1 MNLESI
7 VIHTDIKEKLQW
19 LTDEEAG
26 RLFKAIVAYAES
38 GTILSPDADKA
49 LGLVFLFVKDQIDR
63 DYEKYQARVKANREN
78 GSKGGRPHK
87 SKEPNKPTETD
98 GLSEKPNKTDG
109 LFTEPT
115 ETLPNPIPNPI
126 PNPKPKS
133 IPTDSEGKAKR
144 FIKPTLQEI
153 EDYIKE
159 MGYDDDPG
167 AIYDHY
173 EANGWKQSGG
183 NGIKDWKAAVR
194 NWHRRSGSFGQA
206 PQTRELSFKSD
217 KGDNPAKEDYEK
229 KDYSMRF
236 GTTTT
241 KEKKN
246 WGERF

>member
-1 MNLESI
+1 MNIESI

-115 ETLPNPIPNPI
+115 ETLPNPIPNP
-126 PNPKPKS
+126 KPKS

-144 FIKPTLQEI
+144 FTKPTLQEI
-153 EDYIKE
+153 EEYVKE
-159 MGYDDDPG
+159 MGWNDDPG

-194 NWHRRSGSFGQA
+194 NWHRRSGSFNQA
-206 PQTRELSFKSD
+206 PKPRELSFRSD
-217 KGDNPAKEDYEK
+217 KAETPQNEE
-229 KDYSMRF
+229 
-236 GTTTT
+236 
-241 KEKKN
+241 KN

>member
-115 ETLPNPIPNPI
+115 ETLPNPIPNP
-126 PNPKPKS
+126 KPKS
-133 IPTDSEGKAKR
+133 IPNDSEGKAKR
-144 FIKPTLQEI
+144 FTKPTLQEI
-153 EDYIKE
+153 EDCIREK
-159 MGYDDDPG
+159 GYNVDAG
-167 AIYDHY
+167 AFFDYY
-173 EANGWKQSGG
+173 EANGWKQAGG
-183 NGIKDWKAAVR
+183 NPIQKWKAALSTW
-194 NWHRRSGSFGQA
+194 NRRSGQFVDVFQGNKNKNTE
-206 PQTRELSFKSD
+206 PPPNGGTFK
-217 KGDNPAKEDYEK
+217 
-229 KDYSMRF
+229 
-236 GTTTT
+236 TTL
-241 KEKKN
+241 
-246 WGERF
+246 

>member
-87 SKEPNKPTETD
+87 SKEPNKSTE
-98 GLSEKPNKTDG
+98 TDG

-144 FIKPTLQEI
+144 FTKPTLQEI
-153 EDYIKE
+153 EEYVKE
-159 MGYDDDPG
+159 MGWNDDPG

-194 NWHRRSGSFGQA
+194 NWHRRSGSFNQA
-206 PQTRELSFKSD
+206 PKPRELSFRSD
-217 KGDNPAKEDYEK
+217 KAETPQNEE
-229 KDYSMRF
+229 
-236 GTTTT
+236 
-241 KEKKN
+241 KN

>member
-63 DYEKYQARVKANREN
+63 DYEKYHARVKANREN

-87 SKEPNKPTETD
+87 SKEPNKPIETD

-115 ETLPNPIPNPI
+115 ETLPNPNPI
-126 PNPKPKS
+126 PNSKPKS
-133 IPTDSEGKAKR
+133 IPNDSEGKAKR
-144 FIKPTLQEI
+144 FTKPTLQEI
-153 EDYIKE
+153 EEYLKE
-159 MGYDDDPG
+159 MGWDDDPG

-183 NGIKDWKAAVR
+183 NSIKDWKAAVR
-194 NWHRRSGSFGQA
+194 NWHRRSGGFQA
-206 PQTRELSFKSD
+206 QPSRGFSTKPKEVEASKVENYRE
-217 KGDNPAKEDYEK
+217 
-229 KDYSMRF
+229 KDYSARF
-236 GTTTT
+236 
-241 KEKKN
+241 
-246 WGERF
+246 

>member
-1 MNLESI
+1 MNIESI

-19 LTDEEAG
+19 LSDEEAG
-26 RLFKAIVAYAES
+26 KLFKAIVAYAEN
-38 GTILSPDADKA
+38 GTILSPDADRA

-78 GSKGGRPHK
+78 GSKGGRPPK
-87 SKEPNKPTETD
+87 SKEPGKTKETD
-98 GLSEKPNKTDG
+98 GLSEKPNNTDG
-109 LFTEPT
+109 LFLEPT
-115 ETLPNPIPNPI
+115 ETLPNPIPTHNPNNKPNSI
-126 PNPKPKS
+126 PNEK
-133 IPTDSEGKAKR
+133 EGKAKR

-183 NGIKDWKAAVR
+183 NSIKDWKAAIR
-194 NWHRRSGSFGQA
+194 GWHRRSGSFNRVPA
-206 PQTRELSFKSD
+206 AKELSFKTDEAETS
-217 KGDNPAKEDYEK
+217 K
-229 KDYSMRF
+229 KD
-236 GTTTT
+236 
-241 KEKKN
+241 

>member
-1 MNLESI
+1 MNIESI

-19 LTDEEAG
+19 LSDEEAG
-26 RLFKAIVAYAES
+26 KLFKAIVAYAEN
-38 GTILSPDADKA
+38 GTILSPDADRA

-78 GSKGGRPHK
+78 GSKGGRPPK
-87 SKEPNKPTETD
+87 SKEPGKTKETD

-109 LFTEPT
+109 LFLEPT
-115 ETLPNPIPNPI
+115 ETLPNPIPI
-126 PNPKPKS
+126 PNPNNKPNS
-133 IPTDSEGKAKR
+133 IPNEKEGKAKR
-144 FIKPTLQEI
+144 FIKPSLQEI
-153 EDYIKE
+153 EQCIKE
-159 MGYDDDPG
+159 KGYNIDAG
-167 AIYDHY
+167 AFYDYY
-173 EANGWKQSGG
+173 EANGWVQGKEKP
-183 NGIKDWKAAVR
+183 IKNWKAALSTW
-194 NWHRRSGSFGQA
+194 NRRSGSFGQA

>member
-133 IPTDSEGKAKR
+133 IPIDSEGKAKR
-144 FIKPTLQEI
+144 FTKPTLQEI
-153 EDYIKE
+153 ENYLKE
-159 MGYDDDPG
+159 KGWDDDPE
-167 AIYDHY
+167 AIYDYY
-173 EANGWKQSGG
+173 EANGWKQSGSKS
-183 NGIKDWKAAVR
+183 IVDWKATVR
-194 NWHRRSGSFGQA
+194 GWHRRSGSFGQA
-206 PQTRELSFKSD
+206 QPSRGFSAKPKEVEA
-217 KGDNPAKEDYEK
+217 PKEDNYRK
-229 KDYSMRF
+229 KDYSARF
-236 GTTTT
+236 
-241 KEKKN
+241 
-246 WGERF
+246 

>member
-1 MNLESI
+1 MNIESI

-19 LTDEEAG
+19 LSDEEAG
-26 RLFKAIVAYAES
+26 KLFKAIVAYAEN
-38 GTILSPDADKA
+38 GTILSPDADRA

-78 GSKGGRPHK
+78 GSKGGRPPK
-87 SKEPNKPTETD
+87 SKEPGKTKETD

-109 LFTEPT
+109 LFLEPT
-115 ETLPNPIPNPI
+115 ETLPNPIPISNPNNKPNSI
-126 PNPKPKS
+126 PNEK
-133 IPTDSEGKAKR
+133 EGKAKR

-183 NGIKDWKAAVR
+183 NSIKDWKAAIR
-194 NWHRRSGSFGQA
+194 GWHRRSGSFNRVPA
-206 PQTRELSFKSD
+206 AKELSFKTDEAETS
-217 KGDNPAKEDYEK
+217 K
-229 KDYSMRF
+229 KD
-236 GTTTT
+236 
-241 KEKKN
+241 